1 MSKNPCGRCP
11 KSFTGC
17 DQCVDLKEHA
27 ERYALKCM
35 LSYEEGENK
44 IQPRKYKFADLA
56 DERGTPWP
64 EIKLMMPKA
73 IEAVESAFDNN
84 KEKLMNTDTNHK
96 KATILTAVPVLIA
109 EKTSAEEL
117 KKLRDLVL
125 QQREQR
131 IEQQKR
137 SK

>member
-1 MSKNPCGRCP
+1 
-11 KSFTGC
+11 
-17 DQCVDLKEHA
+17 
-27 ERYALKCM
+27 
-35 LSYEEGENK
+35 
-44 IQPRKYKFADLA
+44 
-56 DERGTPWP
+56 
-64 EIKLMMPKA
+64 MMPKA

-109 EKTSAEEL
+109 EKTSTEES

>member
-1 MSKNPCGRCP
+1 MGQVFHDVGTPPQARWKKG
-11 KSFTGC
+11 
-17 DQCVDLKEHA
+17 V
-27 ERYALKCM
+27 
-35 LSYEEGENK
+35 EEPMRKVSE
-44 IQPRKYKFADLA
+44 IFYWLRPMCRPRKYRFADLA

-84 KEKLMNTDTNHK
+84 KEKLMNTDINRK